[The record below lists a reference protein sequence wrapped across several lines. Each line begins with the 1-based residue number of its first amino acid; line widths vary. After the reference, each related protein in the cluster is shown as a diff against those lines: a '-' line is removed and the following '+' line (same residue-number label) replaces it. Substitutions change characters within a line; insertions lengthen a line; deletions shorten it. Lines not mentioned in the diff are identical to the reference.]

1 MSTPLR
7 KVIGLGVVAVPFG
20 FLIGWMTHQEG
31 ELRNQ
36 EALRREEAIAARVRA
51 ELAKQHDAHTHA
63 TDAGA
68 APAVPPRGG
77 DS

>member
-51 ELAKQHDAHTHA
+51 ELAKQHDGDAA
-63 TDAGA
+63 TATGGA